1 MQTFFLHFPLPEFF
15 DSIFPY
21 IKRTLFHTKPRLL
34 DGAYTGFS
42 REGGGKIIYIRFFCP
57 LPPLEPRLLTTLK

>member
-21 IKRTLFHTKPRLL
+21 IKRTLFHTKPRL

-42 REGGGKIIYIRFFCP
+42 RGGGEDYIYKIF
-57 LPPLEPRLLTTLK
+57 LSPPPGASPVYHLEVES